1 MARKIRDRGLIVART
16 LLTALLLA
24 SAPRANAQPRIAL
37 DAPSWQLQSNEQ
49 GISVYR
55 ASVVGTA
62 IVPFKAVMTI
72 PGAIEEVSAVLEDI
86 PRRGEWIN
94 HYRLS
99 ALLERPDDYD
109 QVEYLRVAMPW
120 PVADRTTL
128 IRVRI
133 TVSDDLHTATLA
145 AESVPSHPRDTL
157 PMHVRA
163 QVYASTFQMTQ
174 VHDHVEVSSLIFIDP
189 RGHIPVWVVNY
200 FTSRVAQATLEG
212 LRTQVARKLYPRERL
227 EAMRTRMAGYRTFR
241 DAAASPASSRAR

>member
-1 MARKIRDRGLIVART
+1 MARKIRDRRLILALAT
-16 LLTALLLA
+16 LLAWAPGA
-24 SAPRANAQPRIAL
+24 SGQPHIAL

-49 GISVYR
+49 GISIYR
-55 ASVVGTA
+55 ANVVGTA

-72 PGAIEEVSAVLEDI
+72 PGTIEEVSAVLEDI
-86 PRRGEWIN
+86 PRRSEWIS
-94 HYRLS
+94 HHGVS
-99 ALLERPDDYD
+99 VLLERPNDYD

-133 TVSDDLHTATLA
+133 TVSDDLRSATLA
-145 AESVPSHPRDTL
+145 AESVPAHPRDTL
-157 PMHVRA
+157 PMRVRA

-174 VHDHVEVSSLIFIDP
+174 VRDHVEVSSLVFIDP

-200 FTSRVAQATLEG
+200 FTSRVAQSTLEG

-227 EAMRTRMAGYRTFR
+227 DAMHARMAGYRTFR
-241 DAAASPASSRAR
+241 DALAPPAFGRAR